1 MEQPLET
8 EINAQIIAKMAW
20 KLILPGGAQLDPEAK
35 RTGINVQVTSNFSKV
50 TIITRLAP
58 SPDWFIGI
66 DSLDLCYSGTWRE
79 SMNVTNI
86 PMGCRDGAIPLGSFL
101 VN

>member
-1 MEQPLET
+1 VEQPLET

-58 SPDWFIGI
+58 SPDWFIE
-66 DSLDLCYSGTWRE
+66 LTVLTC
-79 SMNVTNI
+79 VTA
-86 PMGCRDGAIPLGSFL
+86 GRGGK
-101 VN
+101 V